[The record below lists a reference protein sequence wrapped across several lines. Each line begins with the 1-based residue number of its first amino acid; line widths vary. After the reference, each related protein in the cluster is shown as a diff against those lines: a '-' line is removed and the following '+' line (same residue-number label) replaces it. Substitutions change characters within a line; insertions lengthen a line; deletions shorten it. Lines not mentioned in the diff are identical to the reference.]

1 MKKSFGDNELVY
13 NRINNLMKYRL
24 QKNSFKSL
32 HI

>member
-13 NRINNLMKYRL
+13 NRINNLMKDRL